1 MICPRC
7 HNENKYDNLTCD
19 FCMAQLP
26 MSEKRKAE
34 IEKRKAE
41 EKKAAMKKSMD
52 KLIGLL
58 AGVLV
63 ILAIVI
69 WGLFFR

>member
-19 FCMAQLP
+19 FCMATLP

-34 IEKRKAE
+34 IDKKIRKAKREYISEIYKRKAKE
-41 EKKAAMKKSMD
+41 GKK
-52 KLIGLL
+52 
-58 AGVLV
+58 
-63 ILAIVI
+63 
-69 WGLFFR
+69 

>member
-19 FCMAQLP
+19 FCMATLP

-34 IEKRKAE
+34 IAKRKE
-41 EKKAAMKKSMD
+41 QEKKAAMKKSMD

-63 ILAIVI
+63 ILGIVI